1 MPHAAMLQ
9 ERHLSAFRCRFSSM
23 ATTDL
28 QGSKHKPIDPST
40 TFCEIAM
47 DQFQQDR
54 GETVVFQFCY
64 AYPITMGNALYAL
77 IAN

>member
-47 DQFQQDR
+47 DQLQQDR
-54 GETVVFQFCY
+54 GETVVFQFCRV
-64 AYPITMGNALYAL
+64 YPITMGNALYSL

>member
-9 ERHLSAFRCRFSSM
+9 ERHLSAFRCRLSSIRLLG
-23 ATTDL
+23 L
-28 QGSKHKPIDPST
+28 QSSKHNPIEPSA

-54 GETVVFQFCY
+54 GETVIFQFCH
-64 AYPITMGNALYAL
+64 AHPITMSNALYAF